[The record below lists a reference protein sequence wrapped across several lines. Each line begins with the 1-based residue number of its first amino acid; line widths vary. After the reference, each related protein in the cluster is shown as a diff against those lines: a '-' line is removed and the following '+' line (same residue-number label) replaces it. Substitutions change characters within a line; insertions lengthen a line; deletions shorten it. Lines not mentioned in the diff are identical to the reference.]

1 MNRAG
6 PALWLTACVLAAAG
20 CQDLREY
27 AGEWTGEL
35 SSDPA
40 LGHGFA
46 PGTTITAQVTSAT
59 RDGISL
65 VANWE
70 GKEAPFVPIRRAS
83 GDVLSEVQ
91 LPGEP
96 LRTFFGFVQP
106 PGEAPY
112 LSVVSLFPENRLEVR
127 LIRGADEAYGVFS
140 LKRTR
145 PK

>member
-6 PALWLTACVLAAAG
+6 PASWLTALLLAAAG

-46 PGTTITAQVTSAT
+46 PGTTITAEVASAT

-65 VANWE
+65 IANWE
-70 GKEAPFVPIRRAS
+70 GKAAPFVPIRRAS

-112 LSVVSLFPENRLEVR
+112 LSRPFPKYARRYSDYDHLARVKEWSLVSGEGLE
-127 LIRGADEAYGVFS
+127 
-140 LKRTR
+140 
-145 PK
+145 